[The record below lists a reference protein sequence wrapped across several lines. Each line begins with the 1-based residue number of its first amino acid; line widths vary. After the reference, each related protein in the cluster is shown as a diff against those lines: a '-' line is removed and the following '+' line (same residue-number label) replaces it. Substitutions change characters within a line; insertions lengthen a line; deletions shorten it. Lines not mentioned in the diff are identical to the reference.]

1 MTKNVL
7 WSRSLKTLSAAL
19 CIYAAAV
26 FIGGMFR
33 SAEYPATSHLGYFLK
48 GQYGSTFDIGES
60 YVLDM
65 IANCGDSGNGIT
77 LIGDGMRMNIWRF
90 WEWSTCAV
98 AAFGCLLAV
107 FALTRFRKQQHS
119 DADKRS
125 VNKIRLAF
133 LLLAV
138 VECVRILSVLLYLYN
153 LQTPSDSG
161 NYAVRLASCYAGR
174 FIELLLIV
182 FALLLMREGWRG
194 LGSSEALF
202 PEAKEGTRTMLLCST
217 CLLAAGILG
226 SFPFFWA
233 VVIFGPML
241 EGLVAAVSLFFM
253 LRALRMMDAGAPQ
266 QCETEGQ
273 RIVPE
278 KQYNQSRL
286 IFWVLFISFLISL
299 FNSFPIIGFVYDGQF
314 LPNEEIYD
322 STFYTN
328 DITFTMQQI
337 AAIAYALLFGYL
349 AYAALKKQKY
359 GIRTIGFAGAAIL
372 AVTAIISAVLTF
384 IHLYNFYYYRHEMNS
399 VLLGLA
405 GAFTLIGY
413 SVGWILFALG
423 TSMSVPLKVLVGLQ
437 FSVTVA
443 LVRITVPAV
452 TKTMYNNGTFD
463 GGLEQYTYISNN
475 FDLLFSFVFF
485 LIIWFLLWM
494 NSRTCKPGLYQLRK

>member
-26 FIGGMFR
+26 FIGDMFR
-33 SAEYPATSHLGYFLK
+33 SAEYLAANGPLGFFLK

-65 IANCGDSGNGIT
+65 IANCGCSGYGT

-98 AAFGCLLAV
+98 AAFGCLLAA

-119 DADKRS
+119 EADKRS

-138 VECVRILSVLLYLYN
+138 VECVRILSVLLYLDN
-153 LQTPSDSG
+153 DSG
-161 NYAVRLASCYAGR
+161 NYGVQLASFYAGR

-194 LGSSEALF
+194 LGSSEALY

-226 SFPFFWA
+226 SFPFLWV

-266 QCETEGQ
+266 PCETERQ
-273 RIVPE
+273 KIVPE

-337 AAIAYALLFGYL
+337 AAVAYALLFGYL

-475 FDLLFSFVFF
+475 FDLLFSFLFF
-485 LIIWFLLWM
+485 LIIWLLLWM